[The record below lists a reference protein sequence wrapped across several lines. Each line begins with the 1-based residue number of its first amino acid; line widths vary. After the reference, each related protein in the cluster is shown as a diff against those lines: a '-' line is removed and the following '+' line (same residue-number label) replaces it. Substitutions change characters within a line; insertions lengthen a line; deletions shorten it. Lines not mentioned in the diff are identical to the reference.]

1 MIRRLSQ
8 HLLIIAGLST
18 LILSSLPATARQHD
32 NKEIIIVSEAWKY
45 ATEKDGS
52 GLYFDIMRKVFEPL
66 GYTIKT
72 VTTTY
77 SRSIYLVQAEKMD
90 VFLGSYIDEQ
100 EKILYPYWHY
110 DIEQISAVY
119 KDSVIPVWN
128 GEETLKGRSVGWIKG
143 YDYHDYLNIKLNF
156 REVKSRHQGLSMVYT
171 DRLDV
176 LLDAKEEFE
185 EEFKLG
191 NLQRDAFEMADLMVL
206 KLYPG
211 FVSNEKG
218 ENLRRIYDKRFETLL
233 EQGEIKRLFDAHE
246 WEYFPFSVPTH

>member
-1 MIRRLSQ
+1 MIRKLTRHVLIVAGFS
-8 HLLIIAGLST
+8 LLF
-18 LILSSLPATARQHD
+18 LSSFPATAKQHD
-32 NKEIIIVSEAWKY
+32 NKEIIIVSEAWEF

-72 VTTTY
+72 ITTTY
-77 SRSIYLVQAEKMD
+77 SRSVYLVQTQKMD

-100 EKILYPYWHY
+100 EKILYPYWHF
-110 DIEQISAVY
+110 DTEQISAVY
-119 KDSVIPVWN
+119 KASVIPVWS

-143 YDYHDYLNIKLNF
+143 YDYHDYLNIRLNF
-156 REVKSRHQGLSMVYT
+156 HEVQSRRQGLSMVYT

-191 NLQRDAFEMADLMVL
+191 YLQRDAFEMANVMAL

-211 FVSNEKG
+211 FVNNEKG
-218 ENLRRIYDKRFETLL
+218 QELRRIYDERFETLL
-233 EQGEIKRLFDAHE
+233 MKGEIKRLFEQYE
-246 WEYFPFSVPTH
+246 WEDFPFADSVQ